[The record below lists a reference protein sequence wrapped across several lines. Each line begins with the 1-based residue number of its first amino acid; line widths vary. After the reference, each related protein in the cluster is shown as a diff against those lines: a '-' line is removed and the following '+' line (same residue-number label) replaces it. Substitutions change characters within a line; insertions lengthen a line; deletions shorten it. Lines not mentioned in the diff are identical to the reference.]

1 MESNKAEE
9 YFYGFQN
16 HFMDFGL
23 DNLKKFMRELG
34 DPQEKIRIIHIAG
47 TNGKGSVSAYMSAI
61 LEQSG
66 CRVGRYNSPAV
77 FEKLEN
83 ISINGKKI
91 TKHQFARQVEKMK
104 PAIER
109 AAEQN
114 RLPTV
119 FEMETALAYL
129 WFAEEDCDVA
139 VIECGLGG
147 KFDATNVTNAEV
159 LSIITSI
166 SMDHTAV
173 LGGSLR
179 EIAQAKAGIIKKNI
193 PCVTFL
199 QEKEI
204 REVLWKE
211 AEEKHS
217 LLIEVDRGKIERLK
231 SSLDAQSFRYGS
243 DSCPQQDYTIKM
255 AGIYQTENAALAVE
269 AAHILQKTGFFISGK
284 QITEGLKKA
293 YMPGRFQVIHTGDPL
308 IILDGAH
315 NPDAALRLRENMDV
329 LLNGFHI
336 YLVMGIFA
344 DKDYRKIVQ
353 TTVGPAELVYV
364 VQAENER
371 ALDKEELAKVVRKLG
386 KNVKLPGDI
395 RTTINIAIDDAK
407 KDSGRAAVLCFGS
420 LSWLAQAKEAVRNI
434 YK

>member
-129 WFAEEDCDVA
+129 WFAEEDCDAA

-179 EIAQAKAGIIKKNI
+179 EIAQAKAGIIKKNV

-315 NPDAALRLRENMDV
+315 NPDAALRLV
-329 LLNGFHI
+329 
-336 YLVMGIFA
+336 
-344 DKDYRKIVQ
+344 
-353 TTVGPAELVYV
+353 
-364 VQAENER
+364 
-371 ALDKEELAKVVRKLG
+371 
-386 KNVKLPGDI
+386 
-395 RTTINIAIDDAK
+395 
-407 KDSGRAAVLCFGS
+407 
-420 LSWLAQAKEAVRNI
+420 
-434 YK
+434 

>member
-1 MESNKAEE
+1 
-9 YFYGFQN
+9 
-16 HFMDFGL
+16 
-23 DNLKKFMRELG
+23 
-34 DPQEKIRIIHIAG
+34 
-47 TNGKGSVSAYMSAI
+47 
-61 LEQSG
+61 
-66 CRVGRYNSPAV
+66 
-77 FEKLEN
+77 
-83 ISINGKKI
+83 
-91 TKHQFARQVEKMK
+91 MK

-129 WFAEEDCDVA
+129 WFAEEDCDAA

-179 EIAQAKAGIIKKNI
+179 EIAQAKAGIIKKNV

-269 AAHILQKTGFFISGK
+269 AAHILQKTGFFYQRKADYRRIKKGIYAGKISGNSYRRSADYFRRCTQSGCSTASAGK
-284 QITEGLKKA
+284 YGCASERLS
-293 YMPGRFQVIHTGDPL
+293 YLSCDGDF
-308 IILDGAH
+308 
-315 NPDAALRLRENMDV
+315 RR
-329 LLNGFHI
+329 
-336 YLVMGIFA
+336 
-344 DKDYRKIVQ
+344 
-353 TTVGPAELVYV
+353 
-364 VQAENER
+364 
-371 ALDKEELAKVVRKLG
+371 
-386 KNVKLPGDI
+386 
-395 RTTINIAIDDAK
+395 
-407 KDSGRAAVLCFGS
+407 
-420 LSWLAQAKEAVRNI
+420 
-434 YK
+434 